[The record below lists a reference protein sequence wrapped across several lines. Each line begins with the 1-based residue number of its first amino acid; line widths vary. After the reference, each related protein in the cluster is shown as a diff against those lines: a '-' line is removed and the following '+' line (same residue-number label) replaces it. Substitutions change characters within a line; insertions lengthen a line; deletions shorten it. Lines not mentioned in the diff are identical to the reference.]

1 MAAPSR
7 VLPYMALTK
16 RRLGPYEILSEIA
29 RGGMGIVYRARDTRD
44 EKLVAVK
51 VMLAGEDA
59 TAEMVKRF
67 SREAG
72 AARELS
78 HPNIVAVLDEGA
90 DEGHH
95 FFVMEYV
102 DGRSLDQLIDAGEIT
117 PRRSMEM
124 TRKIADALG
133 HAHERGIIHRDIKP
147 SNILIDKDGEPHIT
161 DFGLAKNVEMTSKIT
176 KTGTCIGTPQYMPP
190 EQAQG
195 DLSQIDPRSDLY
207 SLGVVLY
214 EMFTYKT
221 PFEADTPSG
230 IIYRLMTEDPVPP
243 RRFNLAVDRSA
254 ETVCLKLLEKD
265 PNRRYQTAVDLLADV
280 DCYLAGKPIAAR
292 PPSSFTRM
300 IRKVRR
306 GRGRIALAGV
316 ATGLLMLV
324 GIPLLSL
331 VTRAHRD
338 AELERQ
344 RAERQALFDRIEARR
359 KDLAGK
365 KERVSGLLQELIQ
378 DPQNHERRVRILTR
392 ALRVAPEWPEFQM
405 DRASALFDWGFFG
418 ESLDEYARLAANEM
432 ARPNE
437 SLHATFLR
445 GLIRRECLGDRA
457 GSQEEFEAVVKREAA
472 EATPPAG
479 PSGAEGE
486 GEGPK
491 GHAALSTAILALS
504 SGDAAKA
511 LATLEKTRKRRE
523 ADPLSD
529 DVLPWEEAYCEGLAR
544 EAAGDRVK
552 ALEAYQG
559 AVKSKYRRPTF
570 FLGLWGLARAARAIA
585 EKGDPKELPGRP
597 VTGPQGEP
605 LFTKKDPWEQ
615 ALESLQEAVVRTP
628 TFWPAR
634 KELRDLLTVR
644 IEKGAGESALKL
656 PEALLARARL
666 SLSEGLANDALED
679 LAAVGKLDKAAGGAP
694 PREGT
699 EPVWKREGRFLEG
712 LSLWSFLEDR
722 SRARALIEPLAKD
735 SEYWPEPEKEPKHL
749 AERALAILD
758 DDYPDTPEKHLL
770 TGVGRWA
777 GSYLKAHRLSRQKK
791 TREALDEYGHFLQEF
806 GAWPP
811 ALVER
816 AQIRLEELRRRRSDA
831 GTAEFHER
839 EAAKPEIAD
848 ERSLREH
855 AAREI
860 PALSEEQIRSEPV
873 APLRARVVKA
883 RYEDAVEEFADRVR
897 RDLDVCLAVAP
908 SFPRA
913 ALLRAELHLVL
924 GETDA
929 ARQVLAEAER
939 KAPAGHPATAEIKK
953 RRQELEKK

>member
-1 MAAPSR
+1 
-7 VLPYMALTK
+7 MALTK
-16 RRLGPYEILSEIA
+16 RQLGPYEILNEIA

-95 FFVMEYV
+95 YFVMEYV

-117 PRRSMEM
+117 PRRSMEL
-124 TRKIADALG
+124 TRRIADALA

-254 ETVCLKLLEKD
+254 ETVCLKLLDKD
-265 PNRRYQTAVDLLADV
+265 PNRRYQTAGELLADV

-331 VTRAHRD
+331 ITRAHAQREID
-338 AELERQ
+338 EERA
-344 RAERQALFDRIEARR
+344 RRQAEYERIEAKR
-359 KDLAGK
+359 KGLSAG
-365 KERVSGLLQELIQ
+365 KERVGGLLQELIQ

-392 ALRVAPEWPEFQM
+392 ALRAAPEWPEFQM
-405 DRASALFDWGFFG
+405 ERAGAFFDWGFFA
-418 ESLDEYARLAANEM
+418 ESLEEYARLAQNEL

-445 GLIRRECLGDRA
+445 GLIRRECQGDAA
-457 GSQEEFEAVVKREAA
+457 GAREEFEAVVRREAA
-472 EATPPAG
+472 DAAPSAG
-479 PSGAEGE
+479 SEGA

-491 GHAALSTAILALS
+491 GHAALSAALLAVA
-504 SGDAAKA
+504 SGDASGA

-529 DVLPWEEAYCEGLAR
+529 DVLPWEEAYCEGLAH
-544 EAAGDRVK
+544 EAAGELVK
-552 ALEAYQG
+552 ALESYQG
-559 AVKSKYRRPTF
+559 AVRSKYRRPTF
-570 FLGLWGLARAARAIA
+570 FLGLWGLARAARGIA
-585 EKGDPKELPGRP
+585 EKGEPKELPGRP

-605 LFTKKDPWEQ
+605 LFTRKDPWEQ
-615 ALESLQEAVVRTP
+615 VLESLQEAVVRTP

-634 KELRDLLTVR
+634 KDLRALLGLRV
-644 IEKGAGESALKL
+644 EKGAGESALKL

-679 LAAVGKLDKAAGGAP
+679 LAAVAKLPRDAGGAP
-694 PREGT
+694 ARDGA
-699 EPVWKREGRFLEG
+699 EPVWKREGRLLEG
-712 LSLWSFLEDR
+712 LALWTFLEDR
-722 SRARALIEPLAKD
+722 TRARALIEPLAKD
-735 SEYWPEPEKEPKHL
+735 TEYWPEQEKEPKHL
-749 AERALAILD
+749 AERALAILED
-758 DDYPDTPEKHLL
+758 NYPDAPEKHLL
-770 TGVGRWA
+770 TGLGRWA
-777 GSYLKAHRLSRQKK
+777 GSYLKALRLSRQKK

-839 EAAKPEIAD
+839 EAGKPEIAD

-855 AAREI
+855 AAREL
-860 PALSEEQIRSEPV
+860 PALGEEQLKAEPV
-873 APLRARVVKA
+873 EQLRARVVKA
-883 RYEDAVEEFADRVR
+883 RYEDAVEELADRVR
-897 RDLDVCLAVAP
+897 RDLDVCLVVAP

-913 ALLRAELHLVL
+913 ALLKAELHLVL

-929 ARQVLAEAER
+929 ARKVLADAEG
-939 KAPAGHPATAEIKK
+939 KAPAGHPATAEIK
-953 RRQELEKK
+953 RRRAELEKKN